1 MSLGNRPSQREEV
14 IVINNDPDP
23 SKANV
28 VIRTYSPVSSA
39 YSDEKVD
46 MALAPGNPELAAQI
60 QKRNKALGG
69 LNIAAFALPFGGTVG
84 AVANKLAP
92 KAIAG
97 LKSMFV
103 TPTGA
108 LTTTAKTTGG
118 IGAVT
123 AGSQALPYQEPLQG
137 DELQEQ
143 IEALQPKIKEDSK
156 TEIKETETADETKGV
171 EPEIGT
177 KKLINGQMHVYTAN
191 GYELITP
198 EVDKFKVSDLFGS
211 EEFDRLLRTT
221 GKALTETGDIGR
233 GLAQGSAKAAEER
246 AVKETAIELEKIKA
260 GTKNKPSSEL
270 IKKYNDDYVK
280 NTTEMSE
287 NAGSLDFLNQIE
299 NMLAEN
305 DVTGIQSYAKQ
316 IGYKFKSI
324 FNADAKMDPKTMV
337 EDLLR
342 EISIGNAEEVLGQS
356 SGRLSD
362 KDIELARQL
371 VSEIEGIGG
380 IIGSTDKVLSI
391 LARRRADI
399 ERSQA
404 KAATDVM
411 TGQIFY
417 NQYGLQPPPTFLF
430 DLLAQSQMGATNQ
443 GFDEEGDL

>member
-1 MSLGNRPSQREEV
+1 MSIGNRPLQREEV

-23 SKANV
+23 LKANV
-28 VIRTYSPVSSA
+28 VIRTYSPISSA
-39 YSDEKVD
+39 FTDEKVD

-69 LNIAAFALPFGGTVG
+69 LNIAAFALPFGGLG
-84 AVANKLAP
+84 AGAAR
-92 KAIAG
+92 AIPQIGSAFKG
-97 LKSMFV
+97 LFF
-103 TPTGA
+103 TPQGA

-118 IGAVT
+118 VGAVT
-123 AGSQALPYQEPLQG
+123 AGSATLPYQEPLQG

-143 IEALQPKIKEDSK
+143 IKALQP
-156 TEIKETETADETKGV
+156 EITQEAETKDEEETKADELKGV
-171 EPEIGT
+171 EPKIGT
-177 KKLINGQMHVYTAN
+177 KKLIDGQMHVYTAN

-221 GKALTETGDIGR
+221 GKALTETGDIGT
-233 GLAQGSAKAAEER
+233 GLARGSVKAAEER
-246 AVKETAIELEKIKA
+246 AVKETAIEIEKIKA
-260 GTKNKPSSEL
+260 GTKNQPSPEL
-270 IKKYNDDYVK
+270 KKKYNDAYIT
-280 NTTEMSE
+280 NTTKMSE

-299 NMLAEN
+299 AMLAKD

-324 FNADAKMDPKTMV
+324 FNADAKMDPKTAV

-371 VSEIEGIGG
+371 VSEIEGLGG
-380 IIGSTDKVLSI
+380 IVGSTDKVLSI

-404 KAATDVM
+404 KAATNVM
-411 TGQIFY
+411 TSQIFY
-417 NQYGLQPPPTFLF
+417 NQFGIQPPPTFLF
-430 DLLAQSQMGATNQ
+430 DLLAKSQMGATNQ